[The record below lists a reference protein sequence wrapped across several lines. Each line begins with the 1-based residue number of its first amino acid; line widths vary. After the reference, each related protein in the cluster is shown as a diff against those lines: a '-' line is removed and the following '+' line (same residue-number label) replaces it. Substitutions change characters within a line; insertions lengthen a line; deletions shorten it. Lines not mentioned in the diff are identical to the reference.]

1 MGDMKKSLWTKLI
14 VFGLALVIGFFGILP
29 TPSTDFVVY
38 AAEEEEEITPEPANL
53 IERAISYVFLFAST
67 GLFFLIS
74 LAAGMPLTVE
84 TLIFNK
90 YPNTSL
96 NLFQGMGQFNTY
108 IGNPGVSGTIAK
120 SVNDF
125 YSFFVKIAVVAYM
138 VILLYVGV
146 RILLNAGT
154 DKQAKYKE
162 YLLYWV
168 EGIVILF
175 FFPYI
180 MKYTII
186 INNTFVEY
194 IYNNKGIAGTLM
206 AQPETQAAAGGMS
219 GMESGVQGIINT
231 LKGGTDYMSVMFLDG
246 WEKGWLVYAICFSV
260 MVMQVLMLLIIYFK
274 RLLIIVFLIVCFPFV
289 TISYAIDK
297 LGDGKSQAFG
307 NWYKEFALNVF
318 TNSFH
323 AIIYVIGM
331 AFITELGRAAGRNWL
346 LMIILLSFV
355 SKGDEMLRGLFNLGK
370 GGGGD
375 TVKSIGKTM
384 LKAKGAATA
393 IEGAAG
399 AANAMFG
406 KDSKFAQAKNVL
418 GAVNNARLDQKV
430 AKEHEAGA
438 MLDEALAN
446 QAAQNAPEAPEMN
459 APQSLADAA
468 QTALSKDATDAEKDA
483 ALDQIL
489 DVMNMQEG
497 AEKEAL
503 LNELMSGL
511 TEEQAAELDSML
523 TARAAANAIM
533 AGGLTE
539 VQLNENIEILLEQL
553 KGNNSSEAARIA
565 RSIVGDPKNLER
577 LRLAAKMK
585 LKKPGAAGANIAN
598 TGQKRD
604 KTKKGGRYSGT
615 FIQSASA
622 QKMALARAALQPK
635 DTSLRGRIVNSG
647 ANMVGRFTRATQQA
661 KANAHMAWA
670 ETKALAQATFR
681 GKGRHIDEARRLREA
696 YAKKGIYF
704 NGVSRISIAQKINS
718 TSRTVGRTVFTKKG
732 RQAFRQQV
740 GQGIV
745 QTWNRAGQ
753 GINQAWN
760 TAGKAAKN
768 VGANIVDLR
777 DQGRDI
783 IDIARLRNKA
793 RRGTAT
799 DRARANREAESI
811 LKRRN
816 EQRDQL
822 RARGVKLT
830 KNFTE
835 SAYNFNIVNKA
846 RMQELRA
853 MAGIAGAELSRAGE
867 IIARRKEGDKRVV
880 DILDQSRTKEAALLR
895 SRGIVVRPPSIS
907 SAAAR
912 VVDAGK
918 ASRFSHAGRE
928 KRKKAKE
935 NWHETMKTTFDSTRA
950 ARKEAKQAQADLEAA
965 RKAVRAADGDP
976 AKLEIARKQE
986 QAALEA
992 LRTANAKQIAGA
1004 EAIKA
1009 SRKKVQEAGVILRL
1023 PSRIDKRVERSL
1035 EQQYQGARKAERLA
1049 ETEAARATRHRE
1061 EQEALANSIQLV
1073 DLRALAGVKQAARD
1087 GRKKYEARESMMAE
1101 TLRSIQEER
1110 AVLQQSVRD
1119 AGIVTS
1125 KQGAGSKIS
1134 ERLIAAGNGLKD
1146 APATVLDGGKR
1157 LVEGSIALGK
1167 GVIEVSSDIH
1177 DAVVAVPGVVAEIP
1191 GAVAAAPGAVLSAFK
1206 EMKDLAGAAISGT
1219 FGKNAD
1225 GLSLGAEIMAVA
1237 GRRQEEKM
1245 VINGFVTESSKPEVV
1260 MGTEPTASSPTVVVV
1275 GNTPTA
1281 STEGKW
1287 VVSVNTPTEVDLARR
1302 NVEKAKQEAAE
1313 RAKAENPNA
1322 DPDATKL
1329 SAFEENTL
1337 FQISCSVVALNQ
1349 IDLGQY
1355 TASEVVSH
1363 IDNIKRLQS
1372 AFPPGSEGYEQLTSI
1387 LAGLKYPLDDMES
1400 NVRIQVLNDPSLI
1413 AGNDPHRGA
1422 LLDSSITYVQGMA
1435 ADDVMLGMLHYE
1447 PSDLEVGFTPV
1458 SRSREV
1464 VQGIAARGLVTLTE
1478 AEDASVRSAVEASVR
1493 EHNRATAQRD
1503 REEASSRLLASVG
1516 EFAKVGAEAAVDIA
1530 VGMPIG
1536 VGTGLVAT
1544 GMTGS
1549 GFTGLAAYSLGD
1561 GAYKGVKGVV
1571 TDIGGDV
1578 ASAIGG
1584 AFKSKGK
1591 SSGSKTP
1598 APSEP
1603 LTYEVAREQAIAAK
1617 RAKYNGRT
1625 SVAKAGEEGS
1635 LTDRFKKYKAENA

>member
-1 MGDMKKSLWTKLI
+1 MKKSLWTKLI

-29 TPSTDFVVY
+29 TLSTDVVVY
-38 AAEEEEEITPEPANL
+38 AAEEEEITPEPANL

-125 YSFFVKIAVVAYM
+125 YSFFVKIAIVAYM
-138 VILLYVGV
+138 VILLYVGI

-168 EGIVILF
+168 EGILILF

-186 INNTFVEY
+186 INNAFVEY

-206 AQPETQAAAGGMS
+206 AQPSTQTAAGGMS
-219 GMESGVQGIINT
+219 GMETGVQGIINT

-331 AFITELGRAAGRNWL
+331 AFITELGKAAGRNWL

-370 GGGGD
+370 GGGGN
-375 TVKSIGKTM
+375 TVKSIGATM
-384 LKAKGAATA
+384 LKAKAATTA
-393 IEGAAG
+393 IESAAG
-399 AANAMFG
+399 VANGMFG

-418 GAVNNARLDQKV
+418 GAVNSARLDQKV

-446 QAAQNAPEAPEMN
+446 QAAQNAPETPEMN
-459 APQSLADAA
+459 APQSLTDAA

-497 AEKEAL
+497 AEKDAL
-503 LNELMSGL
+503 INEMLSGL

-539 VQLNENIEILLEQL
+539 VQLNENIEILLEQI
-553 KGNNSSEAARIA
+553 KGNSSSEAARIA
-565 RSIVGDPKNLER
+565 RSVVGDAKNLER
-577 LRLAAKMK
+577 LRLASKMK
-585 LKKPGAAGANIAN
+585 LKKPGAAAANIAN
-598 TGQKRD
+598 TGKKRD
-604 KTKKGGRYSGT
+604 RTKKGGRYSGT
-615 FIQSASA
+615 FVQSASA

-635 DTSLRGRIVNSG
+635 DTSLRGKIVNSG
-647 ANMVGRFTRATQQA
+647 ANLVGRFTRAGQQA
-661 KANAHMAWA
+661 KANMHMAGV
-670 ETKALAQATFR
+670 EALGLMQATFR
-681 GKGRHIDEARRLREA
+681 GKGRHVDEARRLREA

-704 NGVSRISIAQKINS
+704 NGISRIGMAQKVNS
-718 TSRTVGRTVFTKKG
+718 AGRTAGRAVFTRAG
-732 RQAFRQQV
+732 RKELRHNI
-740 GQGIV
+740 GSGMR
-745 QTWNRAGQ
+745 QTWNNTKDGAR
-753 GINQAWN
+753 QAWN
-760 TAGKAAKN
+760 SAGRAASN
-768 VGANIVDLR
+768 ARAGLGDLR
-777 DQGRDI
+777 NQGRDI
-783 IDIARLRNKA
+783 IEIARIRNKA
-793 RRGTAT
+793 RKGSSVEK
-799 DRARANREAESI
+799 ARANREAEAV
-811 LKRRN
+811 LRRRN
-816 EQRDQL
+816 ERRAEL
-822 RARGVKLT
+822 RAQGVKLS

-835 SAYNFNIVNKA
+835 SAYNFQIVNKA
-846 RMQELRA
+846 RAQELRA
-853 MAGIAGAELSRAGE
+853 MAGLVGAEFSRAGE
-867 IIARRKEGDKRVV
+867 IIGRRKEGDKRVV

-895 SRGIVVRPPSIS
+895 SRGIVMRPPSIS

-918 ASRFSHAGRE
+918 ASRFSKAGTK
-928 KRKKAKE
+928 KRRDAKKE
-935 NWHETMKTTFDSTRA
+935 WQETKKTTFDSTRK
-950 ARKEAKQAQADLEAA
+950 ARQEAKEARAELEAA
-965 RKAVRAADGDP
+965 RKAVQAADGDP
-976 AKLEIARKQE
+976 AKLEIAKKRE

-992 LRTANAKQIAGA
+992 LKTANATQIAGA
-1004 EAIKA
+1004 EAIRA
-1009 SRKKVQEAGVILRL
+1009 SRKKIKEAGVILTL
-1023 PSRIDKRVERSL
+1023 PSRIDKRVERNL
-1035 EQQYQGARKAERLA
+1035 NAQYQSSRKAERLA
-1049 ETEAARATRHRE
+1049 ETDAARATRHKE

-1073 DLRALAGVKQAARD
+1073 DLRALAGAKQAARD

-1119 AGIVTS
+1119 AGIITS

-1134 ERLIAAGNGLKD
+1134 ERLAEAAGVVRD
-1146 APATVLDGGKR
+1146 TPASLLDVGKKVAGGAA
-1157 LVEGSIALGK
+1157 VATQTG
-1167 GVIEVSSDIH
+1167 IEVTADIH
-1177 DAVVAVPGVVAEIP
+1177 DAVVAAPGVIAEIP
-1191 GAVAAAPGAVLSAFK
+1191 GAVAAAPGAVLAAFK
-1206 EMKDLAGAAISGT
+1206 EMKDMAGAAISGT

-1355 TASEVVSH
+1355 TAAEVVSH

-1372 AFPPGSEGYEQLTSI
+1372 AFPPGSEGYEQLSSI

-1422 LLDSSITYVQGMA
+1422 ILDSSITYVQGMA

-1447 PSDLEVGFTPV
+1447 PADLEVGYTPV
-1458 SRSREV
+1458 ARSREV
-1464 VQGIAARGLVTLTE
+1464 VQGIASRGLVTLTD

-1493 EHNRATAQRD
+1493 EHTRATAQRD
-1503 REEASSRLLASVG
+1503 REEASSKLLASMG

-1530 VGMPIG
+1530 VGMPMA
-1536 VGTGLVAT
+1536 VGAGLLTT

-1549 GFTGLAAYSLGD
+1549 GFTGLAGYSLGD
-1561 GAYKGVKGVV
+1561 GAYKGAKGVV

-1591 SSGSKTP
+1591 SSGSKSP
-1598 APSEP
+1598 APGEP

-1617 RAKYNGRT
+1617 RAKYEGRT
-1625 SVAKAGEEGS
+1625 SVAKPGEEGS
-1635 LTDRFKKYKAENA
+1635 LTDRFKKFKAENA

>member
-1 MGDMKKSLWTKLI
+1 MKKSLWTKLI

-29 TPSTDFVVY
+29 TLSTDAVVY
-38 AAEEEEEITPEPANL
+38 AAEEEEITPEPANL
-53 IERAISYVFLFAST
+53 IERAISYVFLLGAT

-96 NLFQGMGQFNTY
+96 NIFQGMGQFNTY
-108 IGNPGVSGTIAK
+108 MGNPGVSGTMAK

-125 YSFFVKIAVVAYM
+125 YSFFVKIAIVAYM

-162 YLLYWV
+162 YLWYWI
-168 EGIVILF
+168 EGILILF

-186 INNTFVEY
+186 INNAFVEY
-194 IYNNKGIAGTLM
+194 IYNNKAIAGGLM
-206 AQPETQAAAGGMS
+206 AQPSTQTAAGGMS
-219 GMESGVQGIINT
+219 GMESGVQAIINT
-231 LKGGTDYMSVMFLDG
+231 LKGGTDYMSVMFKDG

-323 AIIYVIGM
+323 AIVYVIGM
-331 AFITELGRAAGRNWL
+331 AFITELGKSAGRNWL

-370 GGGGD
+370 GGGGN
-375 TVKSIGKTM
+375 TVKSIGATM
-384 LKAKGAATA
+384 LKAKAATTA
-393 IEGAAG
+393 IESAAG

-406 KDSKFAQAKNVL
+406 KDSKFAQAKNAL
-418 GAVNNARLDQKV
+418 GAVNSARLDQKV
-430 AKEHEAGA
+430 AHEKEAGA

-446 QAAQNAPEAPEMN
+446 QAAQSNAPETPEMN

-483 ALDQIL
+483 ALDRIL

-503 LNELMSGL
+503 LNEMMSGL
-511 TEEQAAELDSML
+511 TEDQAKELDSML

-533 AGGLTE
+533 AGGLTD

-565 RSIVGDPKNLER
+565 RSVVGDAKNLER
-577 LRLAAKMK
+577 LRLASKMK
-585 LKKPGAAGANIAN
+585 LKKPGVAGANIAN
-598 TGQKRD
+598 TGKKRD
-604 KTKKGGRYSGT
+604 RNKKGGRYSGT
-615 FIQSASA
+615 FVQSASA

-635 DTSLRGRIVNSG
+635 DTSLRGRMVNSG
-647 ANMVGRFTRATQQA
+647 ANLVGKFTRAREQA
-661 KANAHMAWA
+661 RANAHMAWA
-670 ETKALAQATFR
+670 ETKGLVQATFR
-681 GKGRHIDEARRLREA
+681 GKGRHVDEARRLREA

-704 NGVSRISIAQKINS
+704 NGISHIGMATKVNKA
-718 TSRTVGRTVFTKKG
+718 GRAVFTKKG
-732 RQAFRQQV
+732 RVELRHQIGNGV
-740 GQGIV
+740 
-745 QTWNRAGQ
+745 T
-753 GINQAWN
+753 QAWKSVGDGATQAWQSVGR
-760 TAGKAAKN
+760 TARDVKANVVDFKNQGK
-768 VGANIVDLR
+768 
-777 DQGRDI
+777 DI
-783 IDIARLRNKA
+783 IDIARIRNKA
-793 RRGTAT
+793 RRGTDI
-799 DRARANREAESI
+799 DRARANREAEAV

-816 EQRDQL
+816 ERRNEL
-822 RARGVKLT
+822 RAQGVKLSR
-830 KNFTE
+830 NFTE

-846 RMQELRA
+846 RAQELRA
-853 MAGIAGAELSRAGE
+853 MAGLVGAEFSRAGE
-867 IIARRKEGDKRVV
+867 IIGRRKEGNRRVV

-907 SAAAR
+907 SAAAK

-918 ASRFSHAGRE
+918 ASRFSAAGT
-928 KRKKAKE
+928 KK
-935 NWHETMKTTFDSTRA
+935 
-950 ARKEAKQAQADLEAA
+950 RKEAKTEWRDTKKKSLDSVRDARKDAKKAREDLESA

-992 LRTANAKQIAGA
+992 LRTANATQIKSA

-1009 SRKKVQEAGVILRL
+1009 SRKKIKDAGVILSL
-1023 PSRIDKRVERSL
+1023 PSRIDKRVERDLSA
-1035 EQQYQGARKAERLA
+1035 QYQSSRRSERLA
-1049 ETEAARATRHRE
+1049 EGDVARARRHAE

-1073 DLRALAGVKQAARD
+1073 DIRKLASVKQAARD
-1087 GRKKYEARESMMAE
+1087 GKKKYEAKESVMAE

-1119 AGIVTS
+1119 AGIIGTS
-1125 KQGAGSKIS
+1125 KQGAGSKVT
-1134 ERLIAAGNGLKD
+1134 ERLVAAGKGIADTPASLLD
-1146 APATVLDGGKR
+1146 AGKR
-1157 LVEGSIALGK
+1157 VVEGAAVVTQGAI
-1167 GVIEVSSDIH
+1167 VVSSDIH
-1177 DAVVAVPGVVAEIP
+1177 DAVVAAPGVIAEIP
-1191 GAVAAAPGAVLSAFK
+1191 GAVASAPGAVLAAFR
-1206 EMKDLAGAAISGT
+1206 EMKDMAGAAISGT

-1225 GLSLGAEIMAVA
+1225 GLSLGAEIMAAA
-1237 GRRQEEKM
+1237 GRKQEEKR
-1245 VINGFVTESSKPEVV
+1245 VINDFVRDSSAPEVV
-1260 MGTEPTASSPTVVVV
+1260 MGSEPTSSSPTVVVI
-1275 GNTPTA
+1275 GNAPTS
-1281 STEGKW
+1281 STDGKW
-1287 VVSVNTPTEVDLARR
+1287 VVPVNTATEVDLARR

-1313 RAKAENPNA
+1313 RAKAENPNVDTDA
-1322 DPDATKL
+1322 ATKL

-1355 TASEVVSH
+1355 TAAEVVSH

-1372 AFPPGSEGYEQLTSI
+1372 AFPPGSEGYEQLSSI

-1413 AGNDPHRGA
+1413 SGNDPHRGA
-1422 LLDSSITYVQGMA
+1422 ILDSSITYVQGMA
-1435 ADDVMLGMLHYE
+1435 ADDVMLGMLHYD

-1464 VQGIAARGLVTLTE
+1464 VQGIASRGLVTLTD
-1478 AEDASVRSAVEASVR
+1478 AEEASVRNAVEASVR
-1493 EHNRATAQRD
+1493 EHARATAQHD
-1503 REEASSRLLASVG
+1503 REEAGSRLLASMG
-1516 EFAKVGAEAAVDIA
+1516 EFAKAGAEAAVDLA
-1530 VGMPIG
+1530 VGMPVA
-1536 VGTGLVAT
+1536 VGSGLIT
-1544 GMTGS
+1544 SGMTGS
-1549 GFTGLAAYSLGD
+1549 GLTGLAGYTLGD
-1561 GAYKGVKGVV
+1561 SAYKGAKGVV

-1584 AFKSKGK
+1584 AFKTKEK
-1591 SSGSKTP
+1591 SSGSKSDSP
-1598 APSEP
+1598 AAP
-1603 LTYEVAREQAIAAK
+1603 LTYEVAREQAVAAK
-1617 RAKYNGRT
+1617 RAKYEGRT
-1625 SVAKAGEEGS
+1625 SVPKAGEEGS
-1635 LTDRFKKYKAENA
+1635 LTDRFKKFKAENA